1 MSDGASRLRPRL
13 AFYPVVLA
21 AALVVELLNVSGSSP
36 FAAVRSLLV
45 VSAGALLL
53 SWLGRLILRDPDRGG
68 VLAALWVLVLLAGD
82 DLRIAAVI
90 GGASVLLIAER
101 YVLPETRRTIRWAR
115 IGRVAGRL
123 TIILCLAIAIQAVQ
137 LGAVSATFRAFTHET
152 ALRPTAPD
160 PVDPSDPD
168 IYVVLVDGHARPD
181 VVSEIFGRDQTAFVG
196 ALRGSGFTLAP
207 RSRANYTQTAEVLS
221 SMFNQAHLAD
231 IDRMDRLLAGT
242 ESRPYGAVAR
252 NAINDNVTFSYLRSR
267 GYEIHAVS
275 SGYEQMAIREA
286 DFFHDG
292 GEINEFEVS
301 VLYRSA
307 LSHVLEWLAP
317 DFVSSQQRHR
327 IQGAF
332 DAFAAS
338 PSWPGDRPRF
348 VFAHVPS
355 PHAPW
360 VFNADGSPR
369 TVADIQTFYAET
381 PASLGL
387 PNEVLAEAYGG
398 QVVDSDR
405 RLLDSLGQLDDAIA
419 QRGRPAVVVVF
430 SDHGSWVYA
439 DGGDIRLRFKNLLA
453 VKATDR
459 TLELEPNMTL
469 VNLLPSLFEQLF
481 GVEWV
486 RRPDS
491 LYTYRFG
498 QREPFDAVEVDDPDA
513 SPSP

>member
-1 MSDGASRLRPRL
+1 VARFRPRIAL
-13 AFYPVVLA
+13 YPVLLA
-21 AALVVELLNVSGSSP
+21 IALVVELLNGSGSSL
-36 FAAVRSLLV
+36 FAAVRSLAIVAV
-45 VSAGALLL
+45 VAIAL
-53 SWLGRLILRDPDRGG
+53 SWLGRLILRDADRGG
-68 VLAALWVLVLLAGD
+68 ILAALWVLALLAGE
-82 DLRIAAVI
+82 DLRVAAVI
-90 GGASVLLIAER
+90 AVASGLLIGER
-101 YVLPETRRTIRWAR
+101 YLLPARYETIRWGR
-115 IGRVAGRL
+115 IGRVFGRL
-123 TIILCLAIAIQAVQ
+123 AIILALAIAIQAVQ
-137 LGAVSATFRAFTHET
+137 LGALSAALRSLTHET
-152 ALRPTAPD
+152 ALRPATPD

-168 IYVVLVDGHARPD
+168 IYMVLVDGHARPD
-181 VVSEIFGRDQTAFVG
+181 VVSDVFGRDQTEFVG
-196 ALRGSGFTLAP
+196 ALRDSGFVVAP
-207 RSRANYTQTAEVLS
+207 RSRANYSQTAEVLS

-231 IDRMDRLLAGT
+231 IDRLDRLLAGT
-242 ESRPYGAVAR
+242 ESRPYGAMAR
-252 NAINDNVTFSYLRSR
+252 HVINDNVTFTYLRSR

-286 DFFHDG
+286 DYFHDG

-307 LSHVLEWLAP
+307 LSHVLERLAP

-332 DAFAAS
+332 DAFAES
-338 PSWPGDRPRF
+338 PSWPGERPRF

-369 TVADIQTFYAET
+369 TVGDIQTFYAET
-381 PASLGL
+381 PASLGR
-387 PNEVLAEAYGG
+387 PNEELAEAYGA

-405 RLLDSLGQLDDAIA
+405 RLLESLGRLDEAIA

-453 VKATDR
+453 IRATDR

-469 VNLLPSLFEQLF
+469 VNFLPSLFEQLY
-481 GVEWV
+481 GTDWV

-498 QREPFDAVEVDDPDA
+498 QRDPFEPVPVDDPDA
-513 SPSP
+513 TISP